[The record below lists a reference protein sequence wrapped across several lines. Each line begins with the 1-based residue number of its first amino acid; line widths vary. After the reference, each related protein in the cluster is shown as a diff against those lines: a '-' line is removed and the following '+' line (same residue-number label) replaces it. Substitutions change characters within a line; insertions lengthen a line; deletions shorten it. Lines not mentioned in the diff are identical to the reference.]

1 MSCTNKAGLALL
13 LPARAAG
20 VSLWSSE
27 DCLSGCCLRSSRDLK
42 RYMELRFA
50 LKDTVLEL

>member
-1 MSCTNKAGLALL
+1 MSCNNKQALL
-13 LPARAAG
+13 SSYRLEQL

-42 RYMELRFA
+42 RNMDLTFCTE
-50 LKDTVLEL
+50 